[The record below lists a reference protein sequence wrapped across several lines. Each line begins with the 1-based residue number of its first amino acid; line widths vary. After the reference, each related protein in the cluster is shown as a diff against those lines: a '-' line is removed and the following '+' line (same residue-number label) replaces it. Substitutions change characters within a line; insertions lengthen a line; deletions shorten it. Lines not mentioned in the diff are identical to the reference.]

1 MDVPC
6 PKYNSI
12 DFQKV
17 SLAAEAVLYRRD
29 KRAQSHGIPVG
40 SGGPGVLVQASTTKG
55 TRQRTL
61 AAQSCTVRTQTC
73 RICRNPSAHLS
84 SSETFVAEI
93 PVMTAAPDSLLAAH
107 RQNRVAGRASRAE
120 S

>member
-17 SLAAEAVLYRRD
+17 SLAAEAVLYRCD

-40 SGGPGVLVQASTTKG
+40 SGGSGVLVKASTTKG
-55 TRQRTL
+55 TRQTTL
-61 AAQSCTVRTQTC
+61 AAQSPTVRTQPC
-73 RICRNPSAHLS
+73 RIHRNPSAHLL
-84 SSETFVAEI
+84 SSETFVTEI
-93 PVMTAAPDSLLAAH
+93 PVTTAAPKSLLAAR
-107 RQNRVAGRASRAE
+107 RQNRV
-120 S
+120 

>member
-17 SLAAEAVLYRRD
+17 SLAGEGVLYRCD
-29 KRAQSHGIPVG
+29 KPAQFHGIRVG
-40 SGGPGVLVQASTTKG
+40 SGGPGVHVLASTPKG
-55 TRQRTL
+55 TRQKTL
-61 AAQSCTVRTQTC
+61 AAQSSGVRTQTC
-73 RICRNPSAHLS
+73 RICRNPSAHLL
-84 SSETFVAEI
+84 SSEIFVAEI
-93 PVMTAAPDSLLAAH
+93 PVTTAAPTILLAPCQ
-107 RQNRVAGRASRAE
+107 QNRVAGRASRAE